1 MPIPGVCDY
10 PGMTTEEKLLR
21 IAVGGDH
28 SSTVARRAGFYE
40 LPRIDVER
48 WREVGDRVRREAMPL
63 VIAGAVA
70 ESTAVR
76 DWSPRGLARRFDIT
90 LQAAL
95 DLPGGRAPYLDE
107 ADAHEAEIP
116 FSELVNRI
124 ERGESCYLAQA
135 ALERFEGLLGEIDL
149 SAIMGVPPQAMNL
162 WVGGQIFGGGLHF
175 DSPDNFLVQIYGRK
189 RAVLVAPKYVRAL
202 HVLPDIPEKSGLS
215 AEEIESEGDGPL
227 SRIERW
233 RTTLDPGD
241 ALYIPRGWWHHITS
255 PGVSISINAW
265 HGDVLMVK
273 DKLAF
278 IFRVGPRVWGR
289 TARDFVW
296 CGMLRRPYRQ
306 RLFAA
311 PPFGVQVARLI
322 IGKNRLSGTPP
333 G

>member
-1 MPIPGVCDY
+1 
-10 PGMTTEEKLLR
+10 MTSEEKLLR
-21 IAVGGDH
+21 IAVGRHH

-76 DWSPRGLARRFDIT
+76 DWSPRGLARRFDMT
-90 LQAAL
+90 VQAAL
-95 DLPGGRAPYLDE
+95 DFPVERAPYLDK
-107 ADAHEAEIP
+107 ANAHVAEIP

-149 SAIMGVPPQAMNL
+149 SATMGVPPRAMNL
-162 WVGGQIFGGGLHF
+162 WVGGQIVGGLHF
-175 DSPDNFLVQIYGRK
+175 DTPDNFLVQIYGRK
-189 RAVLVAPKYVRAL
+189 RAVLVAPKHVRAL
-202 HVLPDIPEKSGLS
+202 RVLPDIPEKSGLS
-215 AEEIESEGDGPL
+215 PEEIESEGDGPL

-241 ALYIPRGWWHHITS
+241 ALYIPRGWWHHLTT

-265 HGDVLMVK
+265 HGDVLTVK

-306 RLFAA
+306 RLFA
-311 PPFGVQVARLI
+311 PLPLGVQLAHLI
-322 IGKNRLSGTPP
+322 IGKNRLGLADQRRPHQP
-333 G
+333 GAPGHGE